1 MMKLH
6 MRLRVV
12 AILVM
17 ALSAAAPLAAQDR
30 QAVDE
35 QRRKAEELRDY
46 IKANYTK
53 TEYIAPMRDGIHL
66 FVAVYAPK
74 DHSKQYPIWMQR
86 PLLRGTLWRRQLSRL
101 SRPLGV
107 FRPRRVHLRLL

>member
-1 MMKLH
+1 MMKVRR
-6 MRLRVV
+6 RLRVA
-12 AILVM
+12 AILLI

-53 TEYIAPMRDGIHL
+53 NEYMAPMRDGIHL

-86 PLLRGTLWRRQLSRL
+86 TPYSVAPYGVDNYRGS
-101 SRPLGV
+101 LG
-107 FRPRRVHLRLL
+107 PCP